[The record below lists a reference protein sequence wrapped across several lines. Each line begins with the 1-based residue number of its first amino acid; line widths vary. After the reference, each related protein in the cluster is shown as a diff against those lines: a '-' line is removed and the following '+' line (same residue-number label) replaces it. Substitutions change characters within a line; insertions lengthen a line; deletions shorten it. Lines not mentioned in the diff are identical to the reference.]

1 MIPRRGAVAIVSTVI
16 GLALLL
22 SFKTP
27 ASVVGDGSGIVVLG
41 SNPPAPSAPVAL
53 AANGSGTTGA
63 TSGTTSD
70 PTAPAAAT
78 AVTGSTPTPT
88 PAPTDARATKKPKR
102 STVAATPA
110 PPAAT
115 ATPAPTPRRTPTSPV
130 VAFSGN
136 VNGPIVQTPFGDVQV
151 RAVISSGK
159 LVDVVA
165 LQTPSDRTRSQEI
178 AQYAVPILRSEALA
192 AQSAQINAVSGATY
206 TSEGYAQSLQA
217 ALDQAKA

>member
-1 MIPRRGAVAIVSTVI
+1 VSTVI

-53 AANGSGTTGA
+53 RANGAGALGA

-70 PTAPAAAT
+70 PTATT

-88 PAPTDARATKKPKR
+88 PAPTDARATKKPKH
-102 STVAATPA
+102 SITDATPTPTPA
-110 PPAAT
+110 PAT
-115 ATPAPTPRRTPTSPV
+115 ATPAPTPRRTPTPTV

-136 VNGPIVQTPFGDVQV
+136 VNGPVVQTPFGDVQV
-151 RAVISSGK
+151 RAVLSSGK